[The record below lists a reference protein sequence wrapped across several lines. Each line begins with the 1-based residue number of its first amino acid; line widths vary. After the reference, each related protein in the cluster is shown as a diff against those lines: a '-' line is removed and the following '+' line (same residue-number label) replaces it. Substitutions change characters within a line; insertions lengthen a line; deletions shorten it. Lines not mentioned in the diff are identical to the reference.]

1 MSEGKPSSTIQ
12 VKFIKKPKIL
22 KAVNIP
28 GFDPVEKKPSNNTPL
43 KPKNEIVFDDTFF
56 EATPEE
62 ILPIPAFDDHIESL
76 VHDEQPIESKQD
88 REDVD
93 HEDDL
98 LTEEIERLHIRSTNQ
113 EKQQKEK
120 NNTLSHIFENTTRV
134 NFEERIPA
142 QHIKPNVI
150 KSLVDNYNPPIEET
164 SKPSTNSPYDKNNV
178 SNPLNSTVGFE
189 EAAGNYAYEDADID
203 IDGWLKIAV
212 NYAEQQEYQQA
223 LQYFDRILFI
233 QPTNYICHEY
243 KAQVY
248 LELGMFLS
256 AIKAIESSIQCNPSW
271 YVSHLTRARC
281 QREMGELELSF
292 QSYQHCHHL
301 YRELY
306 SDRTVENDSFL
317 HDLNKE
323 IEDVR
328 VLLQDLQQKQQFYYD
343 QMQSSITE
351 DKEEVNRCFFHLS
364 QRARSRRQL
373 ETIQKESSSNLGN
386 AQTN

>member
-1 MSEGKPSSTIQ
+1 MSEVKPSSTIQ
-12 VKFIKKPKIL
+12 VKFIKKPKVL

-28 GFDPVEKKPSNNTPL
+28 GFDPVEKKQSNSTPL

-62 ILPIPAFDDHIESL
+62 ILPIPAFDDHTDSFI
-76 VHDEQPIESKQD
+76 HDEQPIESKQD
-88 REDVD
+88 VEDAD

-98 LTEEIERLHIRSTNQ
+98 LTEEIERLHLRSTIQ
-113 EKQQKEK
+113 EQEKEK
-120 NNTLSHIFENTTRV
+120 NDNTLSHIFDNTTRV

-150 KSLVDNYNPPIEET
+150 KSLVDNYNPPTEEQL
-164 SKPSTNSPYDKNNV
+164 KPTINSPYDKNNT
-178 SNPLNSTVGFE
+178 SNPLNPTVGFE
-189 EAAGNYAYEDADID
+189 AGNDLYEDADID
-203 IDGWLKIAV
+203 IDGWLKTAV

-233 QPTNYICHEY
+233 QPTNYICYEY

-271 YVSHLTRARC
+271 HVSHLTRARC

-301 YRELY
+301 YREFH

-328 VLLQDLQQKQQFYYD
+328 ALLQDLQQKQQFYYD

-386 AQTN
+386 AQTH